1 MPSRKW
7 QRNGL
12 IDGRL
17 GTYGKEEKEGR
28 KERRK
33 SFRGGPWR
41 GSEMAATEFVIFENG
56 QIIFLSLSQIL
67 MAWMG
72 EQLPLEATNTRG
84 AKSLCYHLIG

>member
-56 QIIFLSLSQIL
+56 QIIFLSLSDSHGMDGGTVALGGNKHPGGQRASAI
-67 MAWMG
+67 
-72 EQLPLEATNTRG
+72 
-84 AKSLCYHLIG
+84 I